1 MNHVD
6 VNAGRSRLDYLP
18 KSIFAAEGGTY
29 FLATEEERACSALAK
44 AQKELAAAEKRC
56 KDLKVVV
63 GATTQRR
70 KDHEADFALR
80 RNAISTSK
88 SSILSSLLLLPGAR
102 LKKLN
107 DENAHLNM
115 LREAMVAAIKQEHQA
130 KIALLKGIHKAEM
143 IREKIKRYE
152 YWVRVESY

>member
-70 KDHEADFALR
+70 KDHEADLALR
-80 RNAISTSK
+80 RNAISTSN
-88 SSILSSLLLLPGAR
+88 SILSRLLLLPGAR

-107 DENAHLNM
+107 DETAHLNM
-115 LREAMVAAIKQEHQA
+115 LHEDTVAAIKQEHQA